1 MKIIVTASFICLL
14 AFSAYAQVLTQPMDV
29 RKLTDDVMKEISKTN
44 YNGGLD
50 MLKQYSFLSS
60 AEIDTIETT
69 LKAQLPKI
77 EPSYG
82 KILGSELV
90 SQKQIGDSLLSLNY
104 LLRMEKYALRWTFS
118 FYNGSKGWNL
128 VYIDYNDKLQV
139 LFSGEASN

>member
-1 MKIIVTASFICLL
+1 MKMTVTASFICLL
-14 AFSAYAQVLTQPMDV
+14 ALSAQAQVLTRPGDV
-29 RKLTDDVMKEISKTN
+29 RKLTDDVMQEICKTN

-50 MLKQYSFLSS
+50 MLKPYSFLSS

-77 EPSYG
+77 EPNYG

-90 SQKQIGDSLLSLNY
+90 SQKQIRDSLLSLNY
-104 LLRMEKYALRWTFS
+104 LLRMEKFALRWTFT

-128 VYIDYNDKLQV
+128 VYIDCNDKLLA
-139 LFSGEASN
+139 LFYGDVTN